1 MKKELTVFLL
11 GAALGLASCG
21 TGTTPNEPQPA
32 EANEPAQTITID
44 REALKARTFDQLFDS
59 ISVKE
64 IPGEPFT
71 LIGEKF
77 GILTAG
83 KAERFNSMVTSWG
96 GWGILF
102 GKPAIFHFLRSNRY
116 TLEFMRQEQRYT
128 VSFFEDEFKED
139 ILLFGKKSGRDSDKM
154 KETKLTAVQTPSGR
168 TTYKEA
174 SLVLECNLVEVTTVS
189 PDDFYTEEGRKFV
202 VDAHA
207 ETGEYHKM
215 VFGEITNV
223 WRRKP

>member
-1 MKKELTVFLL
+1 M
-11 GAALGLASCG
+11 
-21 TGTTPNEPQPA
+21 
-32 EANEPAQTITID
+32 
-44 REALKARTFDQLFDS
+44 
-59 ISVKE
+59 
-64 IPGEPFT
+64 
-71 LIGEKF
+71 
-77 GILTAG
+77 
-83 KAERFNSMVTSWG
+83 
-96 GWGILF
+96 
-102 GKPAIFHFLRSNRY
+102 
-116 TLEFMRQEQRYT
+116 
-128 VSFFEDEFKED
+128 
-139 ILLFGKKSGRDSDKM
+139 LFGKKSGRDSDKM

>member
-11 GAALGLASCG
+11 GAALGLTSCG

-44 REALKARTFDQLFDS
+44 REALKARTFDQLFD
-59 ISVKE
+59 
-64 IPGEPFT
+64 
-71 LIGEKF
+71 
-77 GILTAG
+77 
-83 KAERFNSMVTSWG
+83 
-96 GWGILF
+96 
-102 GKPAIFHFLRSNRY
+102 KPAIFHFLRSNRY